1 MFGTQFLMA
10 NVGASPG
17 VGLLLT
23 ELMIVVTVALVVK
36 YIRLPYTIALV
47 AAGLGLGVLRAQHYL
62 ELDLQ
67 LTPELV
73 FSIFLPALLFE
84 AAFNLHLHHLRENI
98 RPVLVMAVVG
108 VLMAALGVAYVLHI
122 VLGMPLAAAMVFG
135 ALISA
140 TDPISVLALFKE
152 MKAPA
157 RINILVEGESLLND
171 GAAVVIFQIIL
182 AYALTGKF
190 ALGESIVQFL
200 LVSLGGLALGA
211 ACGYVFS
218 EITRHVDD
226 HLVEVTL
233 STILAYGA
241 YLGAEHMH
249 TSGVM
254 SVIAAGLVYGNY
266 GKRIGMSANT
276 RMMMGVFWEYF
287 GFLMN
292 SLVFLLIGTQVDLR
306 LLTNDLKLVFL
317 AFLAV
322 IVVRAIVVLI
332 LAPVF
337 RVMDKPIPAS
347 WHLVIMWAGL
357 RGSIS
362 MALAMAL
369 PVALSYRQDIILMTF
384 GVVILSLF
392 LQGLTMPTLLRKLKV
407 VGASRPVLEYEERL
421 GKVLVHEKAL
431 AELRRLKEEMFLA
444 EKPYQEL
451 EAYHKKALAE
461 AKEELAARSEGEDA
475 ILEEQ
480 IKDARREVQAA
491 QLAALHD
498 AQDRG
503 LLSDEALERLIDY
516 LAEKENEDEEQQARV
531 HDPEGP
537 TRTD

>member
-190 ALGESIVQFL
+190 ALGESIVQF
-200 LVSLGGLALGA
+200 
-211 ACGYVFS
+211 FR
-218 EITRHVDD
+218 EKNH
-226 HLVEVTL
+226 
-233 STILAYGA
+233 
-241 YLGAEHMH
+241 
-249 TSGVM
+249 
-254 SVIAAGLVYGNY
+254 
-266 GKRIGMSANT
+266 
-276 RMMMGVFWEYF
+276 FF
-287 GFLMN
+287 QN
-292 SLVFLLIGTQVDLR
+292 SLLKISVFHNVYCD
-306 LLTNDLKLVFL
+306 F
-317 AFLAV
+317 
-322 IVVRAIVVLI
+322 
-332 LAPVF
+332 
-337 RVMDKPIPAS
+337 
-347 WHLVIMWAGL
+347 
-357 RGSIS
+357 
-362 MALAMAL
+362 
-369 PVALSYRQDIILMTF
+369 
-384 GVVILSLF
+384 
-392 LQGLTMPTLLRKLKV
+392 
-407 VGASRPVLEYEERL
+407 
-421 GKVLVHEKAL
+421 
-431 AELRRLKEEMFLA
+431 
-444 EKPYQEL
+444 
-451 EAYHKKALAE
+451 
-461 AKEELAARSEGEDA
+461 
-475 ILEEQ
+475 
-480 IKDARREVQAA
+480 
-491 QLAALHD
+491 
-498 AQDRG
+498 
-503 LLSDEALERLIDY
+503 
-516 LAEKENEDEEQQARV
+516 
-531 HDPEGP
+531 
-537 TRTD
+537 